1 MPRLTAPQVKQEAS
15 RRTDKVRSLPDG
27 QGLVLVVP
35 SAAQGGNAR
44 WALRFCWQGQESM
57 RGLGP
62 YPRVSLLDARKAATT
77 LRAQIQNEG
86 PPAPKSRPAV
96 ATTSTLPA
104 TITFKV
110 AAERW
115 YEQTSTHLSEKHRA
129 QVITTLRAHAYPS
142 LGNKRIDSILPGD
155 IEKIVRNMLQPPNPM
170 LETAS
175 RVYQRIGS
183 VFEFAGRNGWCAS
196 NPAALLK
203 GEVTRLKKQ
212 VQRNNPRGHHAA
224 LLDDEGIAAVVK
236 AIAAYPAVQT
246 RAALEAIIYTGCR
259 SGELRKATWS
269 EIDFE
274 NARWTIPAEH
284 MKAGREHVV
293 PLSEQALARFRTLKT
308 FSRNS
313 QLVVQGERR
322 GRPVSDMTLSMA
334 LRRLGFKDQQTVH
347 GFRAWLST
355 KAREAGHFPRD
366 VVEAA
371 LAHTVARDATEA
383 AYLRSNFLEQRVEIM
398 RWWGQWV
405 DGVRE
410 QGCFGG

>member
-1 MPRLTAPQVKQEAS
+1 MPRLTAPQVRQEAS

-86 PPAPKSRPAV
+86 PPAPKHRPAV

-383 AYLRSNFLEQRVEIM
+383 AYLRSNFLEQRVELM

-410 QGCFGG
+410 QGCSGG